1 MRKFVLA
8 GIAAA
13 VATSAAS
20 AAVQVTVNPAA
31 PWLGFMNV
39 SNLPAPAGD
48 GAYQFGSPW
57 GTADL
62 TATFSGDVLT
72 LGPNSINDRNEYW
85 YQGVGPNPGGPGAPG
100 NKIMDA
106 NMYIEDDSLAGQ
118 VVSFTYEV
126 LSNTF
131 TSAHNSVAF
140 IKDFAPNYSS
150 NVSVTLPL
158 TPGVHTITLDTI
170 DDPGRHVQYGF
181 QTTGV
186 NVWITDVAPFGNAK
200 IRGVIPEPTTM
211 LALVALAPLALRRR

>member
-1 MRKFVLA
+1 MRKFVIA

-13 VATSAAS
+13 AATSAAS
-20 AAVQVTVNPAA
+20 AAVNVTVDPGAN
-31 PWLGFMNV
+31 WLGFMNV
-39 SNLPAPAGD
+39 YNLPSAG
-48 GAYQFGSPW
+48 GAFQFPSPW

-72 LGPNSINDRNEYW
+72 LGPNSIGDTNEYW
-85 YQGVGPNPGGPGAPG
+85 YQGVGTNPGGPGAPG
-100 NKIMDA
+100 NKIMEA
-106 NMYIEDDSLAGQ
+106 NMYVEDNSLAGQ

-140 IKDFAPNYSS
+140 IKDFAPDYST
-150 NVSVTLPL
+150 NVTVTLPL

-170 DDPGRHVQYGF
+170 DDPARHVQFGF

-186 NVWITDVAPFGNAK
+186 NVWITDVAPFGNAQV
-200 IRGVIPEPTTM
+200 RSAVIPEPTM
-211 LALVALAPLALRRR
+211 LGLLALAPLALRRR

>member
-1 MRKFVLA
+1 MRKLVLT

-13 VATSAAS
+13 AATSAAS
-20 AAVQVTVNPAA
+20 AAVSVTVNPGA

-48 GAYQFGSPW
+48 GAYQFGSGW

-62 TATFSGDVLT
+62 TATFAGDVLT
-72 LGPNSINDRNEYW
+72 LGVNTIGDPNEYW
-85 YQGVGPNPGGPGAPG
+85 YIGGGGPGAAG

-106 NMYIEDDSLAGQ
+106 NMYIEDNALAGQ

-131 TSAHNSVAF
+131 TSAHTSVAF
-140 IKDFAPNYSS
+140 IKDFAPDYSS
-150 NVSVTLPL
+150 NVAVTLPL

-170 DDPGRHVQYGF
+170 DDPARHVQFGF
-181 QTTGV
+181 QTIGV
-186 NVWITDVAPFGNAK
+186 NVWVTDIAPFGNAK
-200 IRGVIPEPTTM
+200 VRGVIPEPTV
-211 LALVALAPLALRRR
+211 LGLLALAPLAFRRR

>member
-20 AAVQVTVNPAA
+20 AAVNVTVNPAA

-39 SNLPAPAGD
+39 FNLPAPAGD

-72 LGPNSINDRNEYW
+72 LGPNSIGDPNEYW

-100 NKIMDA
+100 NKIMEA
-106 NMYIEDDSLAGQ
+106 NMYVEDNSLAGQ

-126 LSNTF
+126 LSNSF

-140 IKDFAPNYSS
+140 IKDFAFDYST
-150 NVSVTLPL
+150 NVTVTLPL

-170 DDPGRHVQYGF
+170 DDPSRHVQYGF